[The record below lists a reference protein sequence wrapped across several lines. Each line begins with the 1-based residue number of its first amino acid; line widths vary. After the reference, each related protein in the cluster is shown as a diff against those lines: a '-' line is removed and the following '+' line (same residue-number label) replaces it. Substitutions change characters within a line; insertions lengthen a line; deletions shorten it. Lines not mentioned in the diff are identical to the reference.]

1 MKNNSIILCLFLSCF
16 LYDESIRLSQTQKGF
31 MAMQ

>member
-1 MKNNSIILCLFLSCF
+1 MKTTALSSASFLSCF